1 MKVAVFSTKPY
12 DRHFLEKANQEAG
25 HQFSYFEPR
34 LSSETVS
41 LGFGYEAI
49 CCFVNDTLHQEVLH
63 SLHHHGLRYIA
74 LRCAGFNN
82 LDTKAAKQLGI
93 KVARVPAYSPYAV
106 AEHAMALILTLNR
119 KTHRAYNR
127 VRDGNF
133 SIDGLLGFDL
143 HGKTVCCVGTGK
155 IGTVF
160 CKILQGFGC
169 RILAVDPYP
178 SDGLSSVV
186 EYTSLEEA
194 LPASDVVALHCPLTT
209 DTFHMIN
216 DERLARMKP
225 GAMLVNTSRGGLVD
239 TRAVIKSLKSGHL
252 GSLAIDVYE
261 EEENLFFEDHS
272 AHIITDDTF
281 SRLLTFPNVLI
292 TSHQAFF
299 TDEAMRNIASV
310 TVQNLTAFEQGSS
323 DFHEVP

>member
-1 MKVAVFSTKPY
+1 
-12 DRHFLEKANQEAG
+12 
-25 HQFSYFEPR
+25 
-34 LSSETVS
+34 
-41 LGFGYEAI
+41 
-49 CCFVNDTLHQEVLH
+49 VNDVLNQEVLH
-63 SLHHHGLRYIA
+63 ALHRHGLRYIA

-119 KTHRAYNR
+119 KTHKAYDR

-143 HGKTVCCVGTGK
+143 HGKTFCCVGTGK

-160 CKILQGFGC
+160 CKILKGFGC
-169 RILAVDPYP
+169 RILAVDPKP
-178 SDGLSSVV
+178 NDDLDSEV

-194 LPASDVVALHCPLTT
+194 LPASDVVALHCPLNAE
-209 DTFHMIN
+209 TFHMIN
-216 DERLARMKP
+216 DERLAMMKP

-272 AHIITDDTF
+272 WHIIADDTF
-281 SRLLTFPNVLI
+281 ARLLTFPNVLI

-299 TDEAMRNIASV
+299 TIEAMRNIASV
-310 TVQNLTAFEQGSS
+310 TVQNLTAFERGS
-323 DFHEVP
+323 DEFFEVP